1 MTSETSRW
9 NLEPDGNKDIGAPAS
24 VRSAEFWQQRP
35 LIGMV
40 HLGALPGSPRDTGV
54 PLSTV
59 IERAVADARA
69 LEEGGA
75 DAIMVENFFDAPFAK
90 DRVPPHT
97 LAAMTRA
104 VQAVREVTRLPLGVN
119 VLRNDA
125 LSALAIAHICG
136 AQFVRI
142 NVYIGAAVTDQGLIE
157 GAARAAILYRREL
170 RAETSVAI
178 WADIF
183 VKHAAQLG
191 AHNDAKSDPHALAD
205 AARDAV
211 LRGMADAL
219 IVSGT
224 ATGHA
229 TDPNDVRHVKAA
241 VPNTPVLVGSGFD
254 IETAPSLLAHADGAI
269 VGTSLK
275 RDGNVAHPVDV
286 ERVRALKRV
295 CSTGN
300 RE

>member
-1 MTSETSRW
+1 MSHET
-9 NLEPDGNKDIGAPAS
+9 GVQS
-24 VRSAEFWQQRP
+24 VRDEGFWRKRP
-35 LIGMV
+35 LVGMV
-40 HLGALPGSPRDTGV
+40 HLGALPGSPRDKGE
-54 PLSTV
+54 PLSEV

-69 LEEGGA
+69 LEAGGA

-104 VQAVREVTRLPLGVN
+104 VLAVRQVTVLPLGVN

-125 LSALAIAHICG
+125 LGAIAIAHTCG

-170 RAETSVAI
+170 RAEGSLAI
-178 WADIF
+178 WADVF
-183 VKHAAQLG
+183 VKHATQLG
-191 AHNDAKSDPHALAD
+191 AQPTNVADHARALAD

-229 TDPNDVRHVKAA
+229 TDPEDVRHVKSA
-241 VPNTPVLVGSGFD
+241 VPTIPVLVGSGFSAD
-254 IETAPSLLAHADGAI
+254 TATALLAHADGAI

-275 RDGNVAHPVDV
+275 QQGNVALPVSS
-286 ERVRALKRV
+286 ERVRALR
-295 CSTGN
+295 TAMG
-300 RE
+300 